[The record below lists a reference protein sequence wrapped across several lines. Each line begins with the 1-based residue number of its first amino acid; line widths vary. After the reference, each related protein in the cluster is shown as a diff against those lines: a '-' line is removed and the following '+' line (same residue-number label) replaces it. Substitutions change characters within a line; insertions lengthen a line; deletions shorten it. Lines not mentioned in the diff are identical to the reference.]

1 MGVSAKMM
9 NAYQA
14 CSWTLCL
21 LEDVRGEERDQG
33 YERVEL
39 APYRSQAR
47 FKEAA
52 RDARKTGSVLA
63 RESVDYGGKSA
74 RRSNEN
80 RGV

>member
-39 APYRSQAR
+39 APYSAESGLEKAVRSTSETHGALTR
-47 FKEAA
+47 
-52 RDARKTGSVLA
+52 
-63 RESVDYGGKSA
+63 
-74 RRSNEN
+74 
-80 RGV
+80 